1 MNTIDVLEKKKIN
14 FKRIKV
20 LADQQ
25 QEFVFDGRM
34 QEYLLLS
41 DKRDR
46 IKNKIETDH
55 KKYGYLFEN
64 EDKKERETAMT
75 INREIAEVIESIMDV
90 DKKIEQL
97 VSEKK
102 SSFLKEIKELN
113 KVRTAVKGYGNKK
126 VPARPR
132 FIKTVG

>member
-1 MNTIDVLEKKKIN
+1 MNTIDVLEKKKID
-14 FKRIKV
+14 FRKIKN
-20 LADQQ
+20 LADHQRETVLCDRI
-25 QEFVFDGRM
+25 QEF
-34 QEYLLLS
+34 LLLS
-41 DKRDR
+41 DKREH
-46 IKNKIETDH
+46 IKNEIESEH
-55 KKYGYLFEN
+55 KKYGYLFEKA
-64 EDKKERETAMT
+64 DKKERETAMT

-102 SSFLKEIKELN
+102 NSFLKEIKELK

-126 VPARPR
+126 APAYPR